1 MYSPA
6 KFASMIGKSVRTLQR
21 WDLDGVFTAHRNQK
35 NRRFYTHD
43 QYLEYLGI
51 KASENKA
58 KIVVYARVS
67 SANQKQDLQNQIEA
81 LERFCLANGYAVS
94 EWCNEVGSGL
104 NYQRK
109 IFNRILKEIEMG
121 KISKLV
127 IAHKDRF
134 VRFGFEY
141 FESFAKTHGCEIIIM
156 NQISLSPEAEM
167 TQDLLSI
174 IHRFSSR
181 LYGLR
186 KYNKEIKERIKSQK
200 SC

>member
-21 WDLDGVFTAHRNQK
+21 WDLEGVFVAHRNQK

-51 KASENKA
+51 KASEDN
-58 KIVVYARVS
+58 
-67 SANQKQDLQNQIEA
+67 
-81 LERFCLANGYAVS
+81 LEKFCLVNGYAVS

-104 NYQRK
+104 NYKRK
-109 IFNRILKEIEMG
+109 IFNRILEEIEMG

-141 FESFAKTHGCEIIIM
+141 FESFAQTHGCEIIIM

-174 IHRFSSR
+174 IHCFSSR

-186 KYNKEIKERIKSQK
+186 KYNQEIKEHLKNQE
-200 SC
+200 